1 MRCAMRYSVALLLL
15 LAAVTVIGKPEVETL
30 EASEVTE
37 ILGDAAAKDAPA
49 QKAGEKEHQADT
61 KDQSHSKI
69 FPKPEGA
76 EAGKADQTPFEKKHP
91 HQNDEMGHKMA
102 GPHYGPKGH
111 KGPASRKAQLGEA
124 ITEARPILSKTKE
137 LEQKLE
143 FKSEAYDDLLHSYR
157 QLKSQTANLGEARET
172 KAQKADGKE
181 HQAHPK
187 AKSKIYPDSPDTTKK
202 AAEVDATAFEKKH
215 PHQNDEMGHKMRGPH
230 YGVKGHK
237 GPASRRA
244 AKRAKRVLGDTA
256 STQETFR
263 TAAEKMGPIE
273 EARKK
278 AAEKARQNSIK
289 KDREERA
296 KAKAAGDVPSWR
308 HAPHPSHGRPADFN
322 PHGNSANFET
332 DGPMYSEGGKGRRL
346 GGILG
351 ESQRSRT
358 AQGMR
363 KSHEVEERT
372 GPHGRMHLSPK
383 NTNTASQKGTG
394 VDKAAPASHA
404 AKGDSQKKAAP
415 ASHAAKGD
423 SKKAAPAS
431 HHIPQRPT
439 AHGRPVNPRDTPEED
454 NGLPGFPERITAL
467 LGEANGESNKAK
479 AKSTAEA
486 AFSAHVEKLR
496 KRMKALK
503 KWMKRGFPTPQESM
517 EYQDL
522 KKKLDPDNLML
533 EKSAMQAVGDFNY

>member
-1 MRCAMRYSVALLLL
+1 MGYSVALLLL
-15 LAAVTVIGKPEVETL
+15 LAAITVIGKPEVETL

-37 ILGDAAAKDAPA
+37 ILGAAATKDAPA
-49 QKAGEKEHQADT
+49 QKTGESHQPDT
-61 KDQSHSKI
+61 KAKSHSKI

-91 HQNDEMGHKMA
+91 HQNDEMGHKMT

-111 KGPASRKAQLGEA
+111 KGPASRKANLGEA
-124 ITEARPILSKTKE
+124 ITEARPILSRTKE

-181 HQAHPK
+181 HQAHTK
-187 AKSKIYPDSPDTTKK
+187 SKSKSKIFPDSPDKTKK
-202 AAEVDATAFEKKH
+202 AAEADATAFEKKH

-230 YGVKGHK
+230 YGFKGHK
-237 GPASRRA
+237 GPTSRKA
-244 AKRAKRVLGDTA
+244 AKRVKRVLGDTA
-256 STQETFR
+256 SIQETFR
-263 TAAEKMGPIE
+263 TAAEKQGPIE

-278 AAEKARQNSIK
+278 AAEKARQDSIK
-289 KDREERA
+289 KDREERE
-296 KAKAAGDVPSWR
+296 KAKAAGDAPSWR
-308 HAPHPSHGRPADFN
+308 HAPHPSHGRPADFK
-322 PHGNSANFET
+322 PHGNSGNFES
-332 DGPMYSEGGKGRRL
+332 DGPMYNQGGKGRRL

-363 KSHEVEERT
+363 KSQQVKEST
-372 GPHGRMHLSPK
+372 GPHGRIHLSPEHA
-383 NTNTASQKGTG
+383 NTASQKGT
-394 VDKAAPASHA
+394 DMD
-404 AKGDSQKKAAP
+404 DSKKKKAAP
-415 ASHAAKGD
+415 TSHTAKDD
-423 SKKAAPAS
+423 SK
-431 HHIPQRPT
+431 T
-439 AHGRPVNPRDTPEED
+439 
-454 NGLPGFPERITAL
+454 GFPERVSTL

-486 AFSAHVEKLR
+486 AFSVHVEKLR

-503 KWMKRGFPTPQESM
+503 KWMKRGFPTPQESI
-517 EYQDL
+517 EYDDL

-533 EKSAMQAVGDFNY
+533 EKSAMQAAGDFDY